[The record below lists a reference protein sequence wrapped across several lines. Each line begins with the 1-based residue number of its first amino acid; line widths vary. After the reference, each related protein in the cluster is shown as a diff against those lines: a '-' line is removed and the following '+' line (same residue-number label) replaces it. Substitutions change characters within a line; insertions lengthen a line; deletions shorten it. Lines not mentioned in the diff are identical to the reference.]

1 MKTTSSYNMKKEIKR
16 ILAVTSVEKRPF
28 LKEML
33 IEAQLAEAKA
43 KQAKLRD
50 NSKPDVEA

>member
-1 MKTTSSYNMKKEIKR
+1 MKTNSTFNMDQESKR
-16 ILAVTSVEKRPF
+16 ILAVTPVEKRPF

-43 KQAKLRD
+43 KQAKLKD
-50 NSKPDVEA
+50 NSKHDTEA

>member
-1 MKTTSSYNMKKEIKR
+1 MKTTSTYNMKQEIKR
-16 ILAVTSVEKRPF
+16 ILAVTPADKRPF